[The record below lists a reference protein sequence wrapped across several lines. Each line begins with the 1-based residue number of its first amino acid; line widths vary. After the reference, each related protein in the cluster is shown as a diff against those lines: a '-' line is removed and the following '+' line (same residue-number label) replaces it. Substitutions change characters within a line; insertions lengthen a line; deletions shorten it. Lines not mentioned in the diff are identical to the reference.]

1 MVGGEAM
8 IVAGVGCSSGFL
20 TQDVV
25 ALVRR
30 VQREAGCAAGALAVP
45 AFKNGEAGLQE
56 AAKCLELPL
65 IFVDRV
71 ALEEVQH
78 LCETRSAIAEVAL
91 GLASV
96 AEACALVVAGP
107 ESRLLVAR
115 ISLGKVTCALAGGAL

>member
-8 IVAGVGCSSGFL
+8 IVAGVGFASGFL
-20 TQDVV
+20 PRDVV
-25 ALVRR
+25 ELVRR
-30 VQREAGCAAGALAVP
+30 AQSEAGCTAGALAVP
-45 AFKNGEAGLQE
+45 AFKNGEAGLHE

-65 IFVDRV
+65 IFVDRA

-78 LCETRSAIAEVAL
+78 RCETRSAIAEVAL

-96 AEACALVVAGP
+96 AEACALVAAGM

-115 ISLGKVTCALAGGAL
+115 MSLGKVTCAIAGGAL